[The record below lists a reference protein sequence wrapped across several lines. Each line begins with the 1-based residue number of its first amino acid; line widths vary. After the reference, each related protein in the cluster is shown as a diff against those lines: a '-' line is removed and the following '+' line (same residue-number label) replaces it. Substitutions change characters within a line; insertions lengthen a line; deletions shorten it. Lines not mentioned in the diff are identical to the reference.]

1 MKRKFL
7 IIFKDVFHI
16 KCEIRPFL
24 LNPFKPDVMRYIIL
38 FGLFLCI
45 GCSLE
50 KAHADDKVEIKPTK
64 ITDNLYMLKG
74 KGGNILIC
82 ISEKDGVLMIDDQF
96 APLTD
101 QIMETVGEITEL
113 PVQYVVNTHWH
124 GDHTGGNEN
133 MGKRGAVIVAHEN
146 VRKRMSEEQ
155 FNAFFKRKTPP
166 ASEEAL
172 PTITF
177 TEDMTFYW
185 GEEVIELHHVQ
196 NAHTDTDA
204 FVWFPN
210 GNVLHTGDVYFAT
223 GYPFIDLSSG
233 GSAQG
238 VIGACKEMLL
248 TINDSTQIV
257 PGHGAIS
264 NKEILTDYVNMM
276 ETVLGKMEKAIADGK
291 SADEI
296 LEMGMTKEFDE
307 QYGDGFIKSAD
318 FLLFVYNSLVAE

>member
-1 MKRKFL
+1 MMRHL
-7 IIFKDVFHI
+7 T
-16 KCEIRPFL
+16 L
-24 LNPFKPDVMRYIIL
+24 LC
-38 FGLFLCI
+38 LFLCI
-45 GCSLE
+45 GCSIE
-50 KAHADDKVEIKPTK
+50 KANADDKVEIKPTK
-64 ITDNLYMLKG
+64 LTDNLYMLEG
-74 KGGNILIC
+74 QGGNILIC

-101 QIMETVGEITEL
+101 QIMETIGEITDQ

-155 FNAFFKRKTPP
+155 FNSFFKRKTPP

-185 GEEVIELHHVQ
+185 GDEVIELHHVQ

-204 FVWFPN
+204 YVWFPN
-210 GNVLHTGDVYFAT
+210 SNVLHTGDVYFAT

-233 GSAQG
+233 GTAQG
-238 VIGACKEMLL
+238 VIAACKEMVS
-248 TINDSTQIV
+248 TINDETQIV
-257 PGHGAIS
+257 PGHGTIS
-264 NKEILTDYVNMM
+264 SQKVLSDYVSMM
-276 ETVLGKMEKAIADGK
+276 ETVLAKMEEAIKEGK

-296 LEMGMTKEFDE
+296 LEMNVTKDFDE
-307 QYGDGFIKSAD
+307 QYGNGFIKPGD
-318 FLLFVYNSLVAE
+318 FSIFLYNSLVKK